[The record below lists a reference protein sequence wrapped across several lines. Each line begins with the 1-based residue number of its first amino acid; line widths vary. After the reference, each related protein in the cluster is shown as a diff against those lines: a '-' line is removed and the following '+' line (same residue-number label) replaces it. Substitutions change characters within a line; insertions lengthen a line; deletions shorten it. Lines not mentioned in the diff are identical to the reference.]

1 MRSKTNSIDKI
12 VYEVDPSYHDYG
24 TFNTPLKL
32 PLNLSLKET
41 VATDFRN
48 RNAYSIH
55 SRNTYN
61 KNSELT
67 QSTLEK
73 EVDRK
78 IKIESYKELDFSEK
92 SRVQISD
99 FMVTEKDK

>member
-1 MRSKTNSIDKI
+1 M
-12 VYEVDPSYHDYG
+12 
-24 TFNTPLKL
+24 
-32 PLNLSLKET
+32 PLNSSSKQT

-48 RNAYSIH
+48 RNAYSIQ

-78 IKIESYKELDFSEK
+78 INIESYKEPIFSNNNEK
-92 SRVQISD
+92 SRV
-99 FMVTEKDK
+99 